1 MSLDIYK
8 LQVCNLRMADF
19 NKAGGNF
26 WGISYLQQR
35 TISYHEAGHAV
46 IAATRGF
53 HIKEVRLYGIYGN
66 GSGYT
71 WLNPRI
77 DRKNGGFR
85 IRKTSRG
92 RLADKAE
99 RAEINRGYLPIY
111 LAGLIAED
119 IRFGKPYYPGSES
132 DLRKFHVMTSRVIG
146 RPATGSEIMH
156 WRDKIWKSCHKEL
169 EENWEWVEAVASEL
183 IKRKT
188 LFHKDV
194 MRLRPAE
201 HTVTET
207 EGYAELIYVDFSN
220 RRRSYDDDLVC

>member
-1 MSLDIYK
+1 
-8 LQVCNLRMADF
+8 MADF

-26 WGISYLQQR
+26 GLQQS

-53 HIKEVRLYGIYGN
+53 HIKEVRIHGN

-77 DRKNGGFR
+77 DRKNGEFR
-85 IRKTSRG
+85 MRKTSRG

-99 RAEINRGYLPIY
+99 RAEINEGFLRIY

-119 IRFGKPYYPGSES
+119 IRFGEPYYPGSES
-132 DLRKFHVMTSRVIG
+132 DLRKFHVMISRVIG

-156 WRDKIWKSCHKEL
+156 WRDKIWKSCRKEL
-169 EENWEWVEAVASEL
+169 EENWKWVEEVARGLFERR
-183 IKRKT
+183 I

-201 HTVTET
+201 HIVTET
-207 EGYAELIYVDFSN
+207 EGCAEVIYVDFSN
-220 RRRSYDDDLVC
+220 RCRSFDDDLVC

>member
-8 LQVCNLRMADF
+8 LQVCNLRVADF

-26 WGISYLQQR
+26 GLQQS

-53 HIKEVRLYGIYGN
+53 HIKEVRILED

-71 WLNPRI
+71 CLNPRI

-85 IRKTSRG
+85 MRETSRG
-92 RLADKAE
+92 RLANRAE
-99 RAEINRGYLPIY
+99 RAEINRGYLPIC

-119 IRFGKPYYPGSES
+119 IRFGKPSYSGSES

-146 RPATGSEIMH
+146 RSATGSEIMH
-156 WRDKIWKSCHKEL
+156 WRDKIWKSCCKEL
-169 EENWEWVEAVASEL
+169 EENWKWVEEVAREL
-183 IKRKT
+183 FERRI

-201 HTVTET
+201 HTVAET
-207 EGYAELIYVDFSN
+207 GDYAEVIYVDFSTG
-220 RRRSYDDDLVC
+220 RRSFGDDLVC

>member
-26 WGISYLQQR
+26 GLQQIS
-35 TISYHEAGHAV
+35 ISYHEAGHAV
-46 IAATRGF
+46 IAAERGF
-53 HIKEVRLYGIYGN
+53 HIKAVRILED

-71 WLNPRI
+71 LLNPQI

-85 IRKTSRG
+85 IRKTSRA
-92 RLADKAE
+92 RLADRAE

-119 IRFGKPYYPGSES
+119 IRFGKPSYPGSRS
-132 DLRKFHVMTSRVIG
+132 DLRKFHVMISRVIG
-146 RPATGSEIMH
+146 RSATGSEIMH

-169 EENWEWVEAVASEL
+169 EENWEWVEAVASGLFE
-183 IKRKT
+183 RKI

-201 HTVTET
+201 HIVTET
-207 EGYAELIYVDFSN
+207 DVCAEVIYVDFSN
-220 RRRSYDDDLVC
+220 GRRSFDDDLVC